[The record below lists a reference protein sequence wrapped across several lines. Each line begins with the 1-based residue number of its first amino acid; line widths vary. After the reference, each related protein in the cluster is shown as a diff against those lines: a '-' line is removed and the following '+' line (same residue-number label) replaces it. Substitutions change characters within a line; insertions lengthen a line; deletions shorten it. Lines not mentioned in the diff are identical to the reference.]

1 MPKTPLCVCSLVNK
15 LILLGVHNL
24 AGEVYFKHS
33 AKCKSKTS
41 GEYEFVGAGYQKQ
54 EKTKL
59 DEPSLKGEHSM

>member
-41 GEYEFVGAGYQKQ
+41 GEYEFVGAGFK
-54 EKTKL
+54 KR
-59 DEPSLKGEHSM
+59 GENM